1 MLLREGRG
9 AVLVL
14 FLVARKKYPNNCNLS
29 GDKVYFGLQFKVATL
44 QSEERDGY
52 MLVFSCF
59 SLLFSPS
66 RGSSGIH
73 KGAWQWGRWN
83 LPTSVNMIKVIPH
96 RHSQKPFSQVTS
108 DCVKLTVVSSFQ
120 TEIIDT
126 KPGSG

>member
-1 MLLREGRG
+1 M
-9 AVLVL
+9 
-14 FLVARKKYPNNCNLS
+14 
-29 GDKVYFGLQFKVATL
+29 ATL

-52 MLVFSCF
+52 MLVFSYF

-73 KGAWQWGRWN
+73 KEAWQWGRRN
-83 LPTSVNMIKVIPH
+83 RPTSVNMIKVISH
-96 RHSQKPFSQVTS
+96 RHSQKPFSQVTL